1 MPENKELA
9 KLDDAPRGFDRFIEM
24 AIEKAVPV
32 ETLERL
38 LAMQKDI
45 MATNAKA
52 AYDEAMR
59 NFQAACPVIQKH
71 KKVLNKDGHS
81 VRYIYAP
88 LDDIIEQV
96 KALLAGHGFSYRL
109 GQEVDKPKPNWL
121 TVYCTATH
129 AAGHSETEKFELP
142 LGAAQFM
149 TAQQEVGAA
158 RTFGSRYCFLGVF
171 GIMTGDEDT
180 DTNPPAE
187 NKKPAG
193 APAPGSANKP
203 TQSAGTKP
211 ASPAPQPP
219 TQNGDKLTTTGLV
232 VDLVA
237 IPMPAKIAAWKT
249 ANKKFPDESPEG
261 YEALAKAAVIEK
273 GYCRFKVLLQDNPK
287 AFYTFDKKIAAL
299 VDKEAMNGPAT
310 IVYHVGK
317 YGQDIDS
324 LTFAHMPC
332 EQAPALDEYAGELEE
347 KK

>member
-45 MATNAKA
+45 MATKAKA

-71 KKVLNKDGHS
+71 KRVLNKDGHS

-129 AAGHSETEKFELP
+129 ALGHSETEKFELP

-180 DTNPPAE
+180 DANPPAE
-187 NKKPAG
+187 DKKPAG
-193 APAPGSANKP
+193 APAPGPANKP
-203 TQSAGTKP
+203 AQNAGTKP

-219 TQNGDKLTTTGLV
+219 TQNGDKLTITGF
-232 VDLVA
+232 
-237 IPMPAKIAAWKT
+237 IA
-249 ANKKFPDESPEG
+249 NS
-261 YEALAKAAVIEK
+261 EALPLPKSPGKFRYKISI
-273 GYCRFKVLLQDNPK
+273 QDQPK
-287 AFYTFDKKIAAL
+287 AFYTFDTKIPAL
-299 VDKEAMNGPAT
+299 VDKEATNGPAT

-332 EQAPALDEYAGELEE
+332 EQAPALDEYAGELEG